1 MENHPN
7 DRQPVE
13 ILWVNALF
21 LIGTPLLAAILAP
34 IYIAANGVHWSEV
47 VAMFVLWIFTGL
59 GITAGYHRMF
69 SHRAW
74 WAAKPVRLLL
84 LIFGAAAWQNSVIAW
99 SAGHRYHHRD
109 VDTDDD
115 PYTITRGF
123 WYAHMLW
130 VIIKGSRH
138 DDFDNVPDLW
148 KDPLCVWQHKNY
160 NLISVGFNLGV
171 PLLLGVLTN
180 NILGMLL
187 WAGLLRIVC
196 VHHATFFIN
205 SLAHMWGSRPW
216 TQEHTARDNAILAF
230 FTFGE
235 GYHNFHHTFPGDYRN
250 GVRWWQFDPT
260 KWLIWSLERVGLAT
274 NLKRSSFDRRLR
286 RRWSNLYE
294 RYQAQREEWEEQLQA
309 QFDEASARFEAS
321 LEEARALHR
330 DFARRAEELHTEAA
344 RELRHARRE
353 AERRVIAEY
362 REFKRLLNEMPQLA
376 PAAA

>member
-1 MENHPN
+1 
-7 DRQPVE
+7 
-13 ILWVNALF
+13 
-21 LIGTPLLAAILAP
+21 
-34 IYIAANGVHWSEV
+34 
-47 VAMFVLWIFTGL
+47 MFALWILSGL

-74 WAAKPVRLLL
+74 WAAKPVRVAL

-130 VIIKGSRH
+130 VIIKGNRH

-148 KDPLCVWQHKNY
+148 KDPLCAWQHKHY
-160 NLISVGFNLGV
+160 NAISIAFNLGV
-171 PLLLGVLTN
+171 PLLLGVLTG

-187 WAGLLRIVC
+187 WAGLLRIVF

-216 TQEHTARDNAILAF
+216 TQEHSARDNAVLAF

-260 KWLIWSLERVGLAT
+260 KWLIWTLDRVGLAT

-286 RRWSNLYE
+286 RRWSHLHE
-294 RYQAQREEWEEQLQA
+294 RYQEQRVHWEEQLQA
-309 QFDEASARFEAS
+309 QFDEACARFESA
-321 LEEARALHR
+321 LDEARALHR
-330 DFARRAEELHTEAA
+330 DLSRRAEELHTEAA
-344 RELRHARRE
+344 RELRLARRE
-353 AERRVIAEY
+353 AERRVLAEF
-362 REFKRLLNEMPQLA
+362 REFKRMLNESSQLA
-376 PAAA
+376 PTIA

>member
-7 DRQPVE
+7 DRQPTQ

-21 LIGTPLLAAILAP
+21 LIGTPVLAAILAP
-34 IYIAANGVHWSEV
+34 LYISANGIHWSEP
-47 VAMFVLWIFTGL
+47 VAMFVLWILTGL

-74 WAAKPVRLLL
+74 WAPKPVRLAM
-84 LIFGAAAWQNSVIAW
+84 LILGGAAWQNSVIAW

-115 PYTITRGF
+115 PYTISRGF

-130 VIIKGSRH
+130 VIIKGARH

-148 KDPLCVWQHKNY
+148 KDPLCVWQHKHY
-160 NLISVGFNLGV
+160 NAISIAFNLGV
-171 PLLLGVLTN
+171 PLLLGILIN

-187 WAGLLRIVC
+187 WAGLLRIVV

-260 KWLIWSLERVGLAT
+260 KWLIWTLDRLGLAT
-274 NLKRSSFDRRLR
+274 DLKRSSFDRRLR

-309 QFDEASARFEAS
+309 QFDEASARFEAA
-321 LEEARALHR
+321 LEDARALHR

-344 RELRHARRE
+344 RELRLARRQ